1 MELANSSGSSTIN
14 CHPNQEGEIRS
25 VVVDIFLVVSLKI
38 QIFCLTV
45 GSSSLIFLFMVFKQQ
60 GRIWGL
66 NSCRGGVVERK
77 ACWGGLIGI
86 CRMSTRGR
94 FFSTHCCRPQSISEV
109 LLQCLFFYF
118 FIFYNVRFD
127 Q

>member
-1 MELANSSGSSTIN
+1 M
-14 CHPNQEGEIRS
+14 RS

-77 ACWGGLIGI
+77 ACWGLDLASVE
-86 CRMSTRGR
+86 CPRGDG
-94 FFSTHCCRPQSISEV
+94 SSPLHSLLHSEH
-109 LLQCLFFYF
+109 L
-118 FIFYNVRFD
+118 
-127 Q
+127 